1 MNSILR
7 ITDPI
12 LKDDS
17 IDRYEEIAYEP
28 IAGTNLNTP
37 GQDIRLTI
45 ETQDIFTHPS
55 ESYLIVEGRLIKAD
69 GTLYDRANPVTLTNN
84 GIMHLFRRIRYE
96 LSGQEI
102 ENVMNVGQA
111 TTMLGLLKYPDDF
124 SKSKGLNQLWYK
136 DMSTAAIS
144 NNAHDNFNAG
154 FKIRQNYIFGTA
166 ANDVTPVGSFNFRI
180 PLKHIFG
187 FCEDYDKVVYG
198 LKHNL
203 TLTRNFD
210 NDAIYKNGATVG
222 DPAADV
228 YADGKV
234 ILDKIFWFM
243 PHVTP
248 ADEDKMKLYKIIER
262 KEKIPVGY
270 RMIQCDN
277 AIVTGNDFSWRLAVK
292 SSPEVPRFIV
302 VGFQSGKNNNQKQN
316 PSIFDNLNVEN
327 IYVMLNSSRYPTAD
341 YNIKF
346 AKQQHSRVYGDV
358 ANFRSKFFNID
369 ELLSNPNI
377 TPADY
382 RTLYPLFLFDVSKQ
396 SEKLKYS
403 TTDIQIKARIIGNN
417 GVIPANTQAYAVII
431 SDRLINFQSDGNK
444 FSVVF

>member
-17 IDRYEEIAYEP
+17 IDKYEEIACEP
-28 IAGTNLNTP
+28 VVGTNLNSP
-37 GQDIRLTI
+37 GQDIRITI

-55 ESYLIVEGRLIKAD
+55 ESYLIVEGQLIKAD
-69 GTLYDRANPVTLTNN
+69 GTLYNRANEVTLANN
-84 GIMHLFRRIRYE
+84 GIMHLFKRVRYD

-102 ENVMNVGQA
+102 ENIMNVGQA

-136 DMSTAAIS
+136 DTSTSPIMDKA
-144 NNAHDNFNAG
+144 NANYNAG
-154 FKIRQNYIFGTA
+154 FKIRHDYIFGKTD
-166 ANDVTPVGSFNFRI
+166 NNVVPIGSFSFRI

-187 FCEDYDKVVYG
+187 FCEDYDKIVYG

-203 TLTRNFD
+203 TLTRNND
-210 NDAIYKNGATVG
+210 NDAIYKRVVLDGAGNDTLPYGRVLL
-222 DPAADV
+222 
-228 YADGKV
+228 K
-234 ILDKIFWFM
+234 KITWFM
-243 PHVTP
+243 PHVMP

-270 RMIQCDN
+270 RMIQCDSASISQN
-277 AIVTGNDFSWRLAVK
+277 STSFSWRLAVK
-292 SSPEVPRFIV
+292 SSPEVPRFII
-302 VGFQSGKNNNQKQN
+302 VGFQTNGSNFQETN
-316 PSIFDNLNVEN
+316 PSLFSNVDVSN
-327 IYVMLNSSRYPTAD
+327 IYVMLNSTRYPTTD

-346 AKQQHSRVYGDV
+346 GEQRFSRAYGD
-358 ANFRSKFFNID
+358 ATNFRSKFFNMD
-369 ELLSNPNI
+369 ELISNPNI
-377 TPADY
+377 NPSDY
-382 RTLYPLFLFDVSKQ
+382 RDLYSLFLFDVSKQ

-403 TTDIQIKARIIGNN
+403 TTDIQVKMHFSAG
-417 GVIPANTQAYAVII
+417 IPANTQTYAVII

>member
-17 IDRYEEIAYEP
+17 IDKYEEIEYEP
-28 IAGTNLNTP
+28 VAGTNLNSS

-55 ESYLIVEGRLIKAD
+55 ESYLIIEGRLLRVD
-69 GTLYDRANPVTLTNN
+69 NNSYGRDDPVTLTNN
-84 GIMHLFRRIRYE
+84 GIMHLFKRIRYD

-102 ENVMNVGQA
+102 ENIMNVGQA

-136 DMSTAAIS
+136 DTTGEPSI
-144 NNAHDNFNAG
+144 DDNAG
-154 FKIRQNYIFGTA
+154 FAVRQAYIIRNSDPRGTF
-166 ANDVTPVGSFNFRI
+166 SFKI

-203 TLTRNFD
+203 TLTRNNDD
-210 NDAIYKNGATVG
+210 NAIFRADNYANGNPV
-222 DPAADV
+222 PA
-228 YADGKV
+228 GK
-234 ILDKIFWFM
+234 IELKKISWFM

-248 ADEDKMKLYKIIER
+248 ADKDKMELYKIIER
-262 KEKIPVGY
+262 NEKIPVGY
-270 RMIQCDN
+270 RMIQCDS
-277 AIVTGNDFSWRLAVK
+277 ATIPQATDFSWRLSVK
-292 SSPEVPRFIV
+292 SSPEVLRFII
-302 VGFQSGKNNNQKQN
+302 VGFQTNKSNDQLTN
-316 PSIFDNLNVEN
+316 PSLFNNVRVSN
-327 IYVMLNSSRYPTAD
+327 IYVMLNSMRYPTTD
-341 YNIKF
+341 YNISFLASKY
-346 AKQQHSRVYGDV
+346 SRVYGDAV
-358 ANFRSKFFNID
+358 EFRSKFFNMD
-369 ELLSNPNI
+369 ELISNPGIN
-377 TPADY
+377 PLEY
-382 RTLYPLFLFDVSKQ
+382 KPFYSLFLFDVSKQ

-403 TTDIQIKARIIGNN
+403 TTDIQIKMHFN
-417 GVIPANTQAYAVII
+417 ANVDAGTQAYAVII